1 MDSCI
6 MSPPTPLEQLLSQ
19 CLRNLFSAETHRLRG
34 LRRIA
39 SRVTDEGLREAIL
52 SLAALG
58 ELHLAR
64 LDLIAHRHRIKLTER
79 GAHGMAGI
87 LEGIDE
93 ADPLFPSPR
102 IADLYYAGIVGR
114 CGAYLRSVYRS
125 ALSLS
130 ARPGWAHA
138 AASLEANL
146 SEEDESAGHLAAF
159 SNPLPTTRTG
169 QRSLALP

>member
-1 MDSCI
+1 

-19 CLRNLFSAETHRLRG
+19 CLRNLFSPETHRLRG

-39 SRVTDEGLREAIL
+39 SRVTDERLREAML

-102 IADLYYAGIVGR
+102 IADLYYAGLVGR

-130 ARPGWAHA
+130 VRPGWAHA

-146 SEEDESAGHLAAF
+146 SEENETAGHLAAF

-169 QRSLALP
+169 QRFLALP